1 MAKLYYTKDVKEI
14 FEKKFA
20 DLAIAIV
27 DCDGCDSESTMKMI
41 RDLRAAKGVVS
52 QVIHWMENEDGVHD
66 AEMERWRQEQE
77 AEKNGT
83 DS

>member
-14 FEKKFA
+14 FEKKIA
-20 DLAIAIV
+20 DIAVAIV
-27 DCDGCDSESTMKMI
+27 DCDTCEDEPTMKMI
-41 RDLRAAKGVVS
+41 RDLRAAKGIIG
-52 QVIHWMENEDGVHD
+52 QVIHWMENEDNVHD
-66 AEMERWRQEQE
+66 AEMERWKAEQG